1 MWLRLLR
8 QLVVESSRMFVDCPC
23 ITILRLLI
31 VLSLL
36 IVTGQM
42 LIVTGLMLIV
52 KGLRARAR
60 TRSGVSGIR
69 SRS

>member
-8 QLVVESSRMFVDCPC
+8 QLVVEPSRIFVDCPC

-52 KGLRARAR
+52 KGLRPR
-60 TRSGVSGIR
+60 TRSGVSGSR